1 MYWKVVRLSAIR
13 RKVVRNDLYQVHRET
28 KEGKVM
34 FVYSISDVVAVV
46 VMGLVIAF
54 VILAIIKEGI
64 ALVAQKIKE
73 FMDKIRRKP

>member
-1 MYWKVVRLSAIR
+1 
-13 RKVVRNDLYQVHRET
+13 
-28 KEGKVM
+28 M